1 MASHIGYPPEL
12 LDKTQL
18 ENFYEGLDIK
28 QNQHFKNH
36 QKAWFFKKI
45 RQFKELRTPVDKMSW
60 KSNTIWRTPAVVE
73 AMYNW
78 HGYNA
83 MFIPGSVL
91 QGRYCSTDRPMF
103 TNYAT
108 LGAIIGHEITHGFD
122 TSGRNYNGEG
132 NRVDW
137 WDAGSEAK

>member
-1 MASHIGYPPEL
+1 MVSHIGYPPEL

-28 QNQHFKNH
+28 PNQHFQNH

-45 RQFKELRTPVDKMSW
+45 QPFKELRTPVDKMSW
-60 KSNTIWRTPAVVE
+60 KSDTIWRTPAVTE
-73 AMYNW
+73 AIYNRL
-78 HGYNA
+78 YNA

-122 TSGRNYNGEG
+122 TSGRNFNGEG